1 MITIIKSLI
10 NFSELAAGQMSRLL
24 LLLHLVSFWA
34 PGSMSLKVFSFEK
47 SLEESSGPLSVAT
60 LDSKT
65 SEDLP
70 PRFKEEKNEFN
81 FNFSRFVLCWSHKQG
96 AWDQRG
102 VFHMYGINDQPWLTI
117 RYSYSRLKLV
127 MIGSVDMVKFC
138 VGGWVAC
145 RINFS
150 FKLCV
155 RLWYWEDKGTVDLWA
170 YFLTA
175 R

>member
-70 PRFKEEKNEFN
+70 PRFIRDKRRNKNSTLIFPDLCCAGLT
-81 FNFSRFVLCWSHKQG
+81 SRAPG
-96 AWDQRG
+96 TNG
-102 VFHMYGINDQPWLTI
+102 VSSTCTESTTSPGSQSGT
-117 RYSYSRLKLV
+117 LV
-127 MIGSVDMVKFC
+127 VD
-138 VGGWVAC
+138 
-145 RINFS
+145 
-150 FKLCV
+150 
-155 RLWYWEDKGTVDLWA
+155 
-170 YFLTA
+170 
-175 R
+175 

>member
-1 MITIIKSLI
+1 M
-10 NFSELAAGQMSRLL
+10 
-24 LLLHLVSFWA
+24 
-34 PGSMSLKVFSFEK
+34 
-47 SLEESSGPLSVAT
+47 
-60 LDSKT
+60 
-65 SEDLP
+65 
-70 PRFKEEKNEFN
+70 
-81 FNFSRFVLCWSHKQG
+81 LCWSHKQG

-117 RYSYSRLKLV
+117 RYSCSRLKLV